1 MWQLS
6 SRAAV
11 DYFCLIKWH
20 SPSVILSRSK
30 NTLFLDTTLSFLT
43 HLIVSCGMKKQ
54 KYIWHL
60 LNVPFWLPFIWFYY
74 YSFCHCLNFI
84 PWLCFVAVAI
94 RSFCYLCVF
103 VWCDFSSSLTSHSLL
118 LEQIRNKISEQLS
131 LGMISHTHL
140 SPGKGTVNGPKSA
153 LFTPGEKIKVC
164 LQIASVIFH

>member
-30 NTLFLDTTLSFLT
+30 NTLLFDTTLSFFT

-54 KYIWHL
+54 KHVWHL
-60 LNVPFWLPFIWFYY
+60 PNVPFWLRFIWFYY

-84 PWLCFVAVAI
+84 PWLCFVDVAI
-94 RSFCYLCVF
+94 RSFCFLCVF
-103 VWCDFSSSLTSHSLL
+103 VWCDFSSSLTSRSLFCL
-118 LEQIRNKISEQLS
+118 NRSGIKFQNNYPWGWIHIHTWALEKVRWTGQNQLY
-131 LGMISHTHL
+131 SHQA
-140 SPGKGTVNGPKSA
+140 KK
-153 LFTPGEKIKVC
+153 
-164 LQIASVIFH
+164 